1 MKHFWEWMMKLLV
14 MSNFEFPLQSVTVYQ
29 IHGWSEKILYC
40 GRGCVSAW
48 VISKNLC
55 LCYGLSAQAGTEF
68 VHLLFSWLPPQQRS
82 IFGHSTCSHRKH
94 YIIVSLKSRSGYA
107 GHLTGTLYNLD
118 YCFKKTLWG
127 EPTDVFWGLVWEPD
141 PADTYWPKLYLT
153 GATRPV
159 GLFAWLCSSKELF
172 AGLSPHSLVDRTH
185 LSLGGLWALQKPAQ
199 GSHFQKQRLCQSTPR
214 TLCLCVL

>member
-1 MKHFWEWMMKLLV
+1 MADQKKSCIV
-14 MSNFEFPLQSVTVYQ
+14 A
-29 IHGWSEKILYC
+29 GD
-40 GRGCVSAW
+40 VSALGW
-48 VISKNLC
+48 LAKPVFVLWPFCTGRYWICTPSLFLTVPSAKN
-55 LCYGLSAQAGTEF
+55 
-68 VHLLFSWLPPQQRS
+68 

-94 YIIVSLKSRSGYA
+94 YIIVSLKSSSGYA

-127 EPTDVFWGLVWEPD
+127 EPKDVFWGLVWESD

-159 GLFAWLCSSKELF
+159 GLFAWLCSCKELF

-185 LSLGGLWALQKPAQ
+185 LSLGGLWALQKPEQ